1 MNVIDELRL
10 PPLPESLPRPVI
22 DNHTHVRST
31 REFSGLNAADSLELA
46 SSVGVTR
53 VIDVGYD
60 LESSREAIFLAESD
74 PRVVA
79 AVALHPNHAAHVFEQ
94 EGQEALDAQL
104 AQLPA
109 LARFA
114 GVRSIGETGLDHF
127 RTRSEDGQL
136 AQVHSFRAHIKVAH
150 ELDLTLM
157 IHDRDAHQQI
167 LDVLDD
173 TTPPERVVMHCFSG
187 DAAFARECV
196 ERGYWLSMPGVVTFG
211 SAESLRLAA
220 AEVPLDKLLV
230 ETDAPYLTPKP
241 QRGKPNAPYLLPHTV
256 RFLADLLGQDLATL
270 CDQLVSNT
278 FDAYGGPW
286 GEDA

>member
-1 MNVIDELRL
+1 MTVIDELQL
-10 PPLPESLPRPVI
+10 PPLPEALPRPVI
-22 DNHTHVRST
+22 DNHTHFRST
-31 REFSGLNAADSLELA
+31 RDFSGLGAADSLELA
-46 SSVGVTR
+46 SRVGVTR

-94 EGQEALDAQL
+94 EGQEALNAQL

-114 GVRSIGETGLDHF
+114 RVRSIGETGLDHF

-136 AQVHSFRAHIKVAH
+136 AQVHSFRAHIEVAR

-167 LDVLDD
+167 LDILDD
-173 TTPPERVVMHCFSG
+173 TTPPQKVVMHCFSG

-196 ERGYWLSMPGVVTFG
+196 ARGYWLSMPGVVTFG
-211 SAESLRLAA
+211 SAESLRLAL
-220 AEVPLDKLLV
+220 AEVPLDRLLV

-241 QRGKPNAPYLLPHTV
+241 QRGRPNAPYLLPHTV
-256 RFLADLLGQDLATL
+256 RFLADLLEQDLARL

>member
-1 MNVIDELRL
+1 MSVIDELKL
-10 PPLPESLPRPVI
+10 PPLPEALPRPVT
-22 DNHTHVRST
+22 DNHTHFQST
-31 REFSGLNAADSLELA
+31 REFSGLAPKDSLDLA

-53 VIDVGYD
+53 FVDVGYD

-94 EGQEALDAQL
+94 EGQEALDVQL

-109 LARFA
+109 LARF
-114 GVRSIGETGLDHF
+114 GHVRAIGETGLDHF
-127 RTRSEDGQL
+127 RTRSEDGHL
-136 AQVHSFRAHIKVAH
+136 AQVHSFLAHIELAR
-150 ELDLTLM
+150 ELDLTLV
-157 IHDRDAHQQI
+157 IHDREAHQQI
-167 LDVLDD
+167 LDVLES
-173 TTPPERVVMHCFSG
+173 TTAPERVVMHCFSG

-196 ERGYWLSMPGVVTFG
+196 ARGYWLSLPGVVTFG
-211 SAESLRLAA
+211 NAESLRLAA
-220 AEVPLDKLLV
+220 AEVPSNRLLV

-256 RFLADLLGQDLATL
+256 RFLADLLDQDLAL
-270 CDQLVSNT
+270 MCDRIVSNT

>member
-1 MNVIDELRL
+1 MNVMDELKL
-10 PPLPESLPRPVI
+10 PPLPEALPSPVV
-22 DNHTHVRST
+22 DNHTHFLST
-31 REFSGLNAADSLELA
+31 TQFSGLQARDSLELA

-60 LESSREAIFLAESD
+60 LESSREAILLANAD

-79 AVALHPNHAAHVFEQ
+79 AVALHPNHAAHLYVQ
-94 EGQEALDAQL
+94 EGQAALDAEL

-109 LARFA
+109 LARFR

-127 RTRSEDGQL
+127 RTRSGDGRR
-136 AQVHSFRAHIKVAH
+136 AQVYSFRAHIDLAR

-157 IHDRDAHQQI
+157 IHDREAHQEI
-167 LDVLDD
+167 LEVLDS

-196 ERGYWLSMPGVVTFG
+196 DRGYWISIPGVVTFG
-211 SAESLRLAA
+211 SAESLREAVA
-220 AEVPLDKLLV
+220 VVPPEKLLV

-241 QRGKPNAPYLLPHTV
+241 ERGKPNAPYLLPHTV
-256 RFLADLLGQDLATL
+256 RFIADLVGADLAEF
-270 CDQLVSNT
+270 CDRLVSNT
-278 FDAYGGPW
+278 FAAYGGPW